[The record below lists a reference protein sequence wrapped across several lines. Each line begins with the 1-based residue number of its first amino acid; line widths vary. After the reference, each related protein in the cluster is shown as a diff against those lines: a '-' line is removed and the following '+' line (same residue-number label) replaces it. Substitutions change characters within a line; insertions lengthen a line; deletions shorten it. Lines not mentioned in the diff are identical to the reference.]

1 MPLPILA
8 DNAEMLASA
17 FRALSAAQR
26 TSKTEVEQKGSTLT
40 LSSWKDGKVY
50 RNSLVIKFR
59 DEVHHDSF
67 SLEMRDLT
75 ALFVKDDMLI
85 VQTEGIELR
94 FGIVEELPCTCPPY
108 RPFMF

>member
-40 LSSWKDGKVY
+40 LSSWKDGRVY
-50 RNSLVIKFR
+50 RNSLVIRFR

-94 FGIVEELPCTCPPY
+94 FGIVEELPCPPPY
-108 RPFMF
+108 HPFMF